1 MDDMQI
7 YPNANMITQE
17 DIDANINIIEL
28 YINKAS
34 EFIKSIPNEELSR
47 YNRIA
52 LQIDLENGITDVL
65 YVTNKKNLS
74 S

>member
-28 YINKAS
+28 YINKAIS
-34 EFIKSIPNEELSR
+34 MNNFGTFKVDKQFNIFAIGVVSAKKPNEGKQPTTL
-47 YNRIA
+47 
-52 LQIDLENGITDVL
+52 
-65 YVTNKKNLS
+65 KNV
-74 S
+74 